1 MDGLLG
7 PQDDLLSIACAHARD
22 VDALCQYVASII
34 FPSAVHTPSEAT
46 ISAVSVKLLQIVR
59 DIEARL
65 QEATPKS
72 VSGPLLARSGFLRET
87 EIVDFAL
94 ARVAEDN
101 LMARAM
107 GGDLTVAAAKG
118 GGAKFTLRLPQQ
130 LTLV

>member
-1 MDGLLG
+1 MPRRRIHYIPFSG
-7 PQDDLLSIACAHARD
+7 P
-22 VDALCQYVASII
+22 
-34 FPSAVHTPSEAT
+34 HTVGGHNKRSF
-46 ISAVSVKLLQIVR
+46 SQKIVR

-87 EIVDFAL
+87 EIADFAL

-118 GGAKFTLRLPQQ
+118 GGAKFTLRLPQ
-130 LTLV
+130 